1 MSSYDVAI
9 VGAGPGGLH
18 CAKWAAKKGLKV
30 LLIEKRMDVSKV
42 TRYCSEHLILEDG
55 YNGDKLIVEPGA
67 EPNEIGI
74 IPETTHKIKSTE
86 FGWEVDYTGGL
97 CIKNEK
103 FYYSPDIKHY
113 AYFAWEDMSPY
124 AYKYD
129 KGALLGGLLKE
140 VLELGVE
147 YRNGTICY
155 QATDSP
161 SGVTLK
167 CVSQGKKHTVS
178 AKKLVA
184 ADGCASQVGLTLG
197 MNTDRMDLAY
207 APVLALYMSGVKEQ
221 DVKHW
226 SGYWGMCYGSN
237 LAPLMGCGPAEDF
250 ELTDLVLLGTPHQTP
265 WEMFEFF
272 TKKSPVAWM
281 FEGSKVE
288 RAHSCLVKAY
298 TPAKTPYKGNCLM
311 IGDAA
316 AFVEVQAQ
324 GALNC
329 GFWAADALEKEL
341 KGEPGFEEYTKTWLE
356 RLEFNGDGMKQ
367 VTQGY
372 GLVPYYTDEEMVYIF
387 SLLDGVR
394 MPGNYSQYAS
404 PRLLWTEIH
413 RHDDK
418 IQRERPEIWE
428 KMEKSA
434 QRTFRDNM
442 EEGAQ

>member
-18 CAKWAAKKGLKV
+18 CAKWLAKKGVKAAI
-30 LLIEKRMDVSKV
+30 IEKRRDISKV
-42 TRYCSEHLILEDG
+42 TRYCSEHLILQEG
-55 YNGDKLIVEPGA
+55 YNGDTIVVETGA

-74 IPETTHKIKSTE
+74 IEETDHKIKSTN
-86 FGWEVDYTGGL
+86 FGWEIDYHGGL
-97 CIKNEK
+97 CVKNEK

-113 AYFAWEDMSPY
+113 AYFAWEDLHPY

-129 KGALLGGLLKE
+129 KGAMLDGLLKE
-140 VLELGVE
+140 CLELGVE
-147 YRNGTICY
+147 FIPETICH
-155 QATDSP
+155 QAIDKVSH
-161 SGVTLK
+161 VELK
-167 CVSQGKKHTVS
+167 CVSKGRRFNLQ

-184 ADGCASQVGLTLG
+184 ADGCASQVGQTLG
-197 MNTDRMDLAY
+197 MNADRMDLAY
-207 APVLALYMSGVKEQ
+207 APVLALYMSGVKDQ

-265 WEMFEFF
+265 WDMFEFF

-288 RAHSCLVKAY
+288 RAHSCLVKAF
-298 TPAKTPYKGNCLM
+298 TPAEVTYKGNCLM

-316 AFVEVQAQ
+316 AFVETQAQ

-329 GFWAADALEKEL
+329 GFWAADAVAKEL
-341 KGEPGFEEYTKTWLE
+341 NGEPGFKEYNEIWTKSM
-356 RLEFNGDGMKQ
+356 EFMGDGMKQ

-394 MPGNYSQYAS
+394 MPGNYSQYES

-413 RHDDK
+413 RHDDR
-418 IQRERPEIWE
+418 IQKERPEIWD
-428 KMEKSA
+428 KMQKSA
-434 QRTFRDNM
+434 QRSFKDNL
-442 EEGAQ
+442 EEGGE